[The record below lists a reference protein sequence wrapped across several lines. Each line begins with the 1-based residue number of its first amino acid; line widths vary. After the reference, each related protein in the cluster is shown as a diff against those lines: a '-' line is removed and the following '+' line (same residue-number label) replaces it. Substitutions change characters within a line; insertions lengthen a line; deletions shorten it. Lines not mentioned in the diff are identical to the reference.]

1 MELVLGVSRQAMWK
15 WQQQGCEAG
24 EIVSRAKTIINAML
38 TTATMTGKCNPVYS
52 IWLQKNNFGYSDAQV
67 LQLENITDK
76 KALTA
81 AELPKLGEWKASQ
94 TAEDLPQLEPDNL
107 ENN

>member
-1 MELVLGVSRQAMWK
+1 
-15 WQQQGCEAG
+15 
-24 EIVSRAKTIINAML
+24 ML
-38 TTATMTGKCNPVYS
+38 TTATMAGKCNPVYS

-67 LQLENITDK
+67 LQLENITEK
-76 KALTA
+76 KTLTA
-81 AELPKLGEWKASQ
+81 EELPKLGEWKASQ